1 MTYNELCTELIAKCE
16 LGYDYVVKISCAY
29 VSEIYGMYDVYES
42 YEIFTPEANDII
54 WFNDWYEGQQY
65 CCYDNPL
72 KIEDLIEKK
81 EDDKMTINE
90 CLEKLENMLTDC
102 QETMQEEELELLY
115 ERLHITIEEAKERKV
130 RK

>member
-16 LGYDYVVKISCAY
+16 LGCDYVVKISCAY
-29 VSEIYGMYDVYES
+29 VSEIFGMYDVYES

-65 CCYDNPL
+65 CCYDNLL
-72 KIEDLIEKK
+72 KIADLIGKK
-81 EDDKMTINE
+81 EGNKMTINE
-90 CLEKLENMLTDC
+90 CLEKLENMLNYC
-102 QETMQEEELELLY
+102 QETMQEEELTLLY
-115 ERLHITIEEAKERKV
+115 ERLHITIEAKEKGV